1 MSLYENM
8 MEEFIIM
15 EKKRV
20 SDGEGGFITTW
31 GEGVTIKAVAVQNT
45 TMEAKIAEKQG
56 VTSTWKI
63 TTSKNVS
70 LEYHDVL
77 KCLRTGQIFRIT
89 SKGGE
94 IISPSFSPIDLSQV
108 EAEAWELA
116 S

>member
-15 EKKRV
+15 DKKRT
-20 SDGEGGFITTW
+20 SDGEGGFITEW
-31 GEGVTIKAVAVQNT
+31 EEGASIKAVAVQNT

-63 TTSKNVS
+63 TTSKSIS

-77 KCLRTGQIFRIT
+77 KCVRTGQIFRIT

-94 IISPSFSPIDLSQV
+94 VVSPTMSSLDISQV

>member
-1 MSLYENM
+1 MSLYEKM

-15 EKKRV
+15 DKKRV
-20 SDGEGGFITTW
+20 SDGEGGFTTEW
-31 GEGVTIKAVAVQNT
+31 EEGATIMAVAVQDT

-63 TTSKNVS
+63 TTSKSIN

-77 KCLRTGQIFRIT
+77 KCVRTEQIFRIT
-89 SKGGE
+89 SRGGE
-94 IISPSFSPIDLSQV
+94 VVSPKMATLDISQV

>member
-15 EKKRV
+15 DKKRV
-20 SDGEGGFITTW
+20 SDGEGGFITDW
-31 GEGVTIKAVAVQNT
+31 QDGVTIKAVAVQNT

-63 TTSKNVS
+63 TTSKKIN

-77 KCLRTGQIFRIT
+77 KCVRTGQIFRIT

-94 IISPSFSPIDLSQV
+94 VVSPEVATLDISQV
-108 EAEAWELA
+108 EAEEWELA